1 MDKVYVIGRDP
12 VPSLLRLDSPQELR
26 LTFVALPG
34 ACGKVSVEVDIDSA
48 GCSLDMAGLYLCSSD
63 EQLGFDVLVRHNC
76 GGSVS
81 RQNFRGLVGGTA
93 RAAFN
98 GLIYVAPGA
107 QKTRASQESHAIL
120 IGDKATVKAQPQLE
134 IYADDVECT
143 HGCTS
148 GFLSDDELFYMRSR
162 GIPEQEA
169 RRLQKIAFI
178 APVASRLP
186 EDLAEQVYASI
197 A

>member
-178 APVASRLP
+178 APVVSRLP

>member
-63 EQLGFDVLVRHNC
+63 EQLGFDMLVRHNC

-120 IGDKATVKAQPQLE
+120 LGDKATVKAQPQLE

>member
-1 MDKVYVIGRDP
+1 MDKVYVIGKDP

-34 ACGKVSVEVDIDSA
+34 VCGKVSVEVDIDSA

-107 QKTRASQESHAIL
+107 QKTMASQESHAIL
-120 IGDKATVKAQPQLE
+120 LGDKATVKAQPQLE

>member
-1 MDKVYVIGRDP
+1 MDKIYVIGRDP

-63 EQLGFDVLVRHNC
+63 EHLDFDVLVRHNR

-81 RQNFRGLVGGTA
+81 RQSFRGLVGGTA

-107 QKTRASQESHAIL
+107 QKTRASQESRAIL
-120 IGDKATVKAQPQLE
+120 LGDKATVKAQPQLE

-148 GFLSDDELFYMRSR
+148 GFLDDDELFYMRSR

>member
-120 IGDKATVKAQPQLE
+120 LGDKATVKAQPQLE

>member
-98 GLIYVAPGA
+98 GLIYIAPGA

-120 IGDKATVKAQPQLE
+120 LGDKATVKAQPQLE

>member
-1 MDKVYVIGRDP
+1 M
-12 VPSLLRLDSPQELR
+12 PSLLRLDSPQELR

-63 EQLGFDVLVRHNC
+63 EQLGFDVLVCHNC

-120 IGDKATVKAQPQLE
+120 LGNKATVKAQPQLE

>member
-12 VPSLLRLDSPQELR
+12 VPSLLRLDFPQELR

-120 IGDKATVKAQPQLE
+120 LGDKATVKAQPQLE

>member
-34 ACGKVSVEVDIDSA
+34 ACGKVSVEVDIDSV

-120 IGDKATVKAQPQLE
+120 LGDKATVKAQPQLE

>member
-1 MDKVYVIGRDP
+1 M
-12 VPSLLRLDSPQELR
+12 PSLLRLDSPQELR

-98 GLIYVAPGA
+98 GLIYVASGA

-120 IGDKATVKAQPQLE
+120 LGDKATVKAQPQLE

-162 GIPEQEA
+162 GIPEHEA

>member
-120 IGDKATVKAQPQLE
+120 LGDKATVKAQPQLE
-134 IYADDVECT
+134 IFADDVECT

-178 APVASRLP
+178 APVVSRLP

-197 A
+197 T

>member
-93 RAAFN
+93 KAAFN

-120 IGDKATVKAQPQLE
+120 LGDKATVKAQPQLE
-134 IYADDVECT
+134 IFADDVECT

-178 APVASRLP
+178 APVVSRLP

>member
-12 VPSLLRLDSPQELR
+12 VPSLLRLDFPQELR

-48 GCSLDMAGLYLCSSD
+48 GCSLDMAGLYLCSFD

>member
-34 ACGKVSVEVDIDSA
+34 ACGKVSVEVDINSA

-63 EQLGFDVLVRHNC
+63 EQMGFDVLVRHNC

-120 IGDKATVKAQPQLE
+120 LGDKATVKAQPQLE

>member
-1 MDKVYVIGRDP
+1 MDKVYVIGRDS
-12 VPSLLRLDSPQELR
+12 VPALLRLDSPQELR

-107 QKTRASQESHAIL
+107 QKTMASQESHAIL
-120 IGDKATVKAQPQLE
+120 LGDKATVKAQPQLE

>member
-120 IGDKATVKAQPQLE
+120 LGDKATVKAQPQLE
-134 IYADDVECT
+134 IFADDVECT

-178 APVASRLP
+178 APVVSRLP

>member
-12 VPSLLRLDSPQELR
+12 VPSLLRLDSSQELR

-120 IGDKATVKAQPQLE
+120 LGDKATVKAQPQLE

>member
-120 IGDKATVKAQPQLE
+120 LGDKATVKAQPQLE
-134 IYADDVECT
+134 IYAEDVECT

>member
-178 APVASRLP
+178 TPVASRLP

>member
-12 VPSLLRLDSPQELR
+12 VPSLLRLDSPPELR

-120 IGDKATVKAQPQLE
+120 LGDKATVKAQPQLE

>member
-81 RQNFRGLVGGTA
+81 LQNFRGLVGGTA

>member
-12 VPSLLRLDSPQELR
+12 VPSLLRLDFPQELR

>member
-34 ACGKVSVEVDIDSA
+34 ACGKVSVEVDIDSV

>member
-120 IGDKATVKAQPQLE
+120 LGDKATVKAQPQLE

-186 EDLAEQVYASI
+186 EALAEQVYASI

>member
-34 ACGKVSVEVDIDSA
+34 ACGKVSVEVDIDSV

-107 QKTRASQESHAIL
+107 QRRA
-120 IGDKATVKAQPQLE
+120 GR
-134 IYADDVECT
+134 
-143 HGCTS
+143 
-148 GFLSDDELFYMRSR
+148 LFCFM
-162 GIPEQEA
+162 
-169 RRLQKIAFI
+169 
-178 APVASRLP
+178 
-186 EDLAEQVYASI
+186 
-197 A
+197 

>member
-12 VPSLLRLDSPQELR
+12 VPSLLRLDFPQELR

-120 IGDKATVKAQPQLE
+120 LGDKATVKAQPQLE
-134 IYADDVECT
+134 IFADDVECT

-178 APVASRLP
+178 APVVSRLP

>member
-1 MDKVYVIGRDP
+1 M
-12 VPSLLRLDSPQELR
+12 PSLLRLDSPQELR

-107 QKTRASQESHAIL
+107 QKIRASQESHAIL

>member
-120 IGDKATVKAQPQLE
+120 LGDKATVKAQPQLE

-178 APVASRLP
+178 APVVSRLP

-197 A
+197 T

>member
-98 GLIYVAPGA
+98 GLIYVASGA

-120 IGDKATVKAQPQLE
+120 LGDKATVKAQPQLE

>member
-98 GLIYVAPGA
+98 DICRRRGVHPRLHFRLPQRRRAFLHALQGDTGAGGPQAAENRIHRPG
-107 QKTRASQESHAIL
+107 
-120 IGDKATVKAQPQLE
+120 GVKAAGGLGRAG
-134 IYADDVECT
+134 ICK
-143 HGCTS
+143 HRLTS
-148 GFLSDDELFYMRSR
+148 RSIS
-162 GIPEQEA
+162 G
-169 RRLQKIAFI
+169 
-178 APVASRLP
+178 
-186 EDLAEQVYASI
+186 
-197 A
+197 

>member
-1 MDKVYVIGRDP
+1 M
-12 VPSLLRLDSPQELR
+12 PSLLRLDSPQELR

-120 IGDKATVKAQPQLE
+120 LGDKATVKAQPQLE
-134 IYADDVECT
+134 IFADDVECT

-178 APVASRLP
+178 APVVSRLP

>member
-107 QKTRASQESHAIL
+107 QKTMASQESHAIL
-120 IGDKATVKAQPQLE
+120 LGDKATVKAQPQLE